1 MYYIIYWLII
11 NFGKKEFFLLT
22 KIIKDYY
29 LAEDQKKLFLKN
41 KNNDFKGKKGI
52 VVCNFKQNIIIV

>member
-41 KNNDFKGKKGI
+41 KNNDFLI
-52 VVCNFKQNIIIV
+52 YR